1 MEQRLIRAES
11 ATETGPADS
20 SPGPLSDLLVL
31 DMAQFLAGPSAA
43 LQLADLG
50 ARVIKIERPETGDL
64 CRDLYLSDT
73 DIAGDSTLFHA
84 INRNKESLAVDL
96 KNPAHLDQLRQLV
109 AQADVIIQNFRP
121 GVIERLGL
129 GYEDVK
135 AINPRLVYASVSG
148 FGSAG
153 PWATLPGQD
162 LLAQAR
168 SGVMWLTGSADHGPM
183 PIGLS
188 VADMLA
194 GHVLAKGILALLV
207 RRARTGLGGRVETSL
222 LEVLVDFQFEL
233 LTTYLNDGQRPPTRA
248 AAHGANAYL
257 AAPYG
262 VYRTRDGH
270 LALAMTPLAKVG
282 ELLDLPGLGDAGNG
296 FGRVNHADGLRLR
309 LVRFIPNHA
318 TILPNKSQG
327 LPGREV
333 VGFAGLISSAVEI
346 GFGRT
351 VTEFG
356 ARFSTEEL
364 TNVAPCVP
372 INFFPIF
379 IGAGKSLVVFGLKSR
394 FFAGITEQIFT
405 ENCHLGIRHLRETID
420 VFRFVRIGAIG
431 FGQSRVH
438 IFKDGL
444 QFFILIDVLV
454 QLHEL
459 TAFNE
464 GADPLTV

>member
-1 MEQRLIRAES
+1 MEQRLNHAETATNTAPS
-11 ATETGPADS
+11 AGNQ
-20 SPGPLSDLLVL
+20 GPLSDLLVL

-50 ARVIKIERPETGDL
+50 ARVIKVERPQSGDL

-96 KNPAHLDQLRQLV
+96 KDSRQLAELRRLV

-129 GYEDVK
+129 GYDDVK
-135 AINPRLVYASVSG
+135 AINPSLIYASVSG

-153 PWATLPGQD
+153 PWAALPGQD

-207 RRARTGLGGRVETSL
+207 RRARTGLGGRIETSL

-233 LTTYLNDGQRPPTRA
+233 LTTYLNDGRRLPTRA

-262 VYRTRDGH
+262 VYRTADGH
-270 LALAMTPLAKVG
+270 LALAMTPLARIG

-296 FGRVNHADGLRLR
+296 FDGRDALLDRIAARLASRTTQEWLSILEPAGIWTAAVLDWQQLLDAESFRALDMLQAINGRGRSILTTASPMRIDGQR
-309 LVRFIPNHA
+309 
-318 TILPNKSQG
+318 
-327 LPGREV
+327 PGSARGAPR
-333 VGFAGLISSAVEI
+333 VGEHSAAI
-346 GFGRT
+346 AA
-351 VTEFG
+351 EFG
-356 ARFSTEEL
+356 LAL
-364 TNVAPCVP
+364 A
-372 INFFPIF
+372 
-379 IGAGKSLVVFGLKSR
+379 
-394 FFAGITEQIFT
+394 
-405 ENCHLGIRHLRETID
+405 
-420 VFRFVRIGAIG
+420 
-431 FGQSRVH
+431 
-438 IFKDGL
+438 
-444 QFFILIDVLV
+444 
-454 QLHEL
+454 
-459 TAFNE
+459 
-464 GADPLTV
+464 